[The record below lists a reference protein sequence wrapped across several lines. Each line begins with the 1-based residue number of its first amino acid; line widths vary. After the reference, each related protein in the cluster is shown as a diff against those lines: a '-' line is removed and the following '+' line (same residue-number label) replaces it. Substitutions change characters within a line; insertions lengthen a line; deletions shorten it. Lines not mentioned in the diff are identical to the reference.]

1 MLLVGA
7 GSSSFQL
14 LNNSLIMQESDRAY
28 HGRVMSIVM
37 LAWGFN
43 GLVAFP
49 FGVVADRLGERETL
63 AIMGALV
70 LAVTVASTAAHLA
83 VGGRRRQPARGIYEA
98 AGGD

>member
-1 MLLVGA
+1 
-7 GSSSFQL
+7 
-14 LNNSLIMQESDRAY
+14 
-28 HGRVMSIVM
+28 M

-83 VGGRRRQPARGIYEA
+83 LGRRPPQPAGGIYEA